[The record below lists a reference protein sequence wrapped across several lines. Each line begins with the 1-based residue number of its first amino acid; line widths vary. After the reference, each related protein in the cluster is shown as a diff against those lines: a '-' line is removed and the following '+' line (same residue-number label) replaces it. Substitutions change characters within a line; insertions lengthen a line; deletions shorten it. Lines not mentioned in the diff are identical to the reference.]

1 MSLLPQQSKHSQAST
16 QSNQYH
22 VSQQQTMP
30 QPAVTPLT
38 PPPELF
44 SPGTSVTAS
53 RKKRI
58 FIRLG
63 VFLLVPALVGIF
75 VAIWYSAP
83 SSTGS
88 GNSSAQNFSSIAT
101 STTTSTSFSNN
112 PVSTSSS
119 SSSSSGDIQ
128 VYIVGAVK
136 HPGVYTLPSD
146 ARIYQLIQ
154 AAGGPL
160 PNANLVAINL
170 AAKMTDGEEVYVT
183 VIGEIPPTYMGGVP
197 GPAGSSPG
205 TGSSTPTSGPTGPL
219 VDINTASA
227 DQMRTELH
235 VSSTTANDI
244 VNYRLQNGPYTS
256 IDQLLQVVS
265 KEIYDHIKD
274 QVTI

>member
-1 MSLLPQQSKHSQAST
+1 MALLPQQSRHSQASNQFKN

-22 VSQQQTMP
+22 ISQQQTIP
-30 QPAVTPLT
+30 QPTVTPVVT
-38 PPPELF
+38 PPGLF
-44 SPGTSVTAS
+44 SQSTFSSTSH
-53 RKKRI
+53 RKRL
-58 FIRLG
+58 FLRLG

-75 VAIWYSAP
+75 VVIWYASP
-83 SSTGS
+83 PSTGS
-88 GNSSAQNFSSIAT
+88 GNSSSQNFSSNSS
-101 STTTSTSFSNN
+101 STVTSFSST
-112 PVSTSSS
+112 PATSSDN
-119 SSSSSGDIQ
+119 SSGDIQ

-136 HPGVYTLPSD
+136 HPGVYTMSSD

-160 PNANLVAINL
+160 PKANLVAINL

-197 GPAGSSPG
+197 GPG
-205 TGSSTPTSGPTGPL
+205 TGNGNSTPTSGSTGQL

-235 VSSTTANDI
+235 VSSTTANAI

-256 IDQLLQVVS
+256 TDQLLQVVS

-274 QVTI
+274 QVTV